1 VIGMDNK
8 IYELLLDM
16 KNDNVEFK
24 QEMKDEFNTLR
35 KEMKDEF
42 NTLHK
47 RIDGL
52 ENQTL
57 YGFRELKLHVENRN
71 KEKELMIDFM
81 QDKIT
86 ELERKYYELSKRIEN

>member
-1 VIGMDNK
+1 MDIK
-8 IYELLLDM
+8 IYDLLLAM

-24 QEMKDEFNTLR
+24 QEMKEMKGDLTAIQKEMKDEFNTLR

-47 RIDGL
+47 RIDGV

-57 YGFRELKLHVENRN
+57 HGFRKLKLHVENR
-71 KEKELMIDFM
+71 KAMVSGID
-81 QDKIT
+81 
-86 ELERKYYELSKRIEN
+86 KR